1 MKSSIHPQDYRL
13 VVFSDEQAGF
23 AFLTRSTAQSTETIK
38 WKDGQTYP
46 LVKVH
51 ISSKS
56 HPFFTGEEKIIDTE
70 GRVDR
75 FKARQAAAKARREAL
90 VNKAKKAN
98 AAAAAKAQ
106 QVADDKTSDNNAKPA
121 KTSKKAKKQVNK
133 KN

>member
-121 KTSKKAKKQVNK
+121 KTSKKAKKQVDK